1 MFLSAT
7 GMACPCGNSYKR
19 ERILNACEVV
29 MFPSVGKINKN
40 KNQLSGKLGKN
51 NTVYILNS
59 TARNILYVD
68 FIGSG
73 QFSTGQI
80 LAVSSG
86 SL

>member
-1 MFLSAT
+1 
-7 GMACPCGNSYKR
+7 
-19 ERILNACEVV
+19 